1 MAQQRSREDYK
12 VAWICPLEVEQI
24 AAMEMLDEEH
34 PALPKSPAD
43 HNVYSLGS
51 INGHN
56 VVIAGLHQPGNCP
69 AATVVAQMR
78 MTFPNL
84 RFGLLV
90 GIGGGV
96 PVKTD
101 NGIIRLGHV
110 VVSKPTGGHSGALQ
124 YDHGKAKDGHFERTG
139 ALAPP
144 PAVLLNAAQAL
155 AVQRARLD
163 NDPVQHDV
171 RRIDTARRRLRQ
183 FQYPGEQN
191 DHLFPSNYVHQR
203 QGASCATDCDP
214 SKRIPRTSDDNHTF
228 VTVHRGNIASGELV
242 VKNASL
248 RDTLAQEH
256 GLLCFEMEAA
266 GAIADFPC
274 LVVRGIS
281 DYCDSHK
288 NDTWH
293 GYAAAVAAA
302 YARQLF
308 FHLPVDEVQR
318 CSGFETQAGSDLY
331 ALPFK
336 LSGVNSVNH
345 FVARQEE
352 LGRLHKAL
360 KWTGERRTVVFHG
373 LGGMAQRIVSEGT
386 PTAYVQ
392 NAITN
397 GDLDEVVGSI
407 KRWLNEPKNNHWL
420 VIYDNYDDFT
430 LRKSRSAIEEV
441 VSDTGNENDTSET
454 GSKAYDIRPFLPDTE
469 HGAVLITTRSSSVK
483 LGQRI
488 QLGKLADVKD
498 SLAILAST
506 SGRSDLSEDPDA
518 TTLIKKL
525 DGLPLALAT
534 AGAYLD
540 QVATSCKEYLAMYE
554 KAWLRLQKESPELM
568 EYDRALYTTWDISL
582 RHIKRQNQYASKL
595 LQLWAYFDNHDI
607 WYELLRAAN
616 SEKILWLEKLTED
629 KLSFEAVMRVLCE
642 YGLAEPNAHSQE
654 VGLESTG
661 YSMHG
666 CVHAWTIHVLNTEIN
681 QELGWIAMQSVASH
695 VPSRKQSKYWVV
707 QRRLLQHAD
716 RCVEIFKNSADEE
729 DGPWVF
735 HAFGLLYA
743 DQGQLKDAEAMY
755 QRALQGKEKALGPD
769 HTSTLDTVNNLG
781 ILYRNQGRLK
791 EAEAMYERALQ
802 GYEKALGPHHTSTLD
817 TVNNLGLLYSDQGR
831 LKEAEDMYERALQG
845 KEKAL
850 GPYHTSTLNT
860 INNLGILYRNQGRLK
875 EAEAMYERALQGK
888 EKALGPHHTSTL
900 DTVNNLGL
908 LYSRARMLLVGLLMG
923 PALQTGPRTQTGAIQ
938 VGRDTAAAVCLE
950 QGHPSGTILRLARN
964 LGVPE
969 DVASRLQ
976 GILHDLNAVA
986 LREKRPQDVENEI
999 LLKIATLTQDKIQAL
1014 LERICRREVQDSI
1027 AETTAKRLPLDDMED
1042 ANFREW
1048 ASNLSLLA
1056 SLDPTSDP
1064 AFLIPHIRWASRAR
1078 WSYSEELEVI
1088 FALEDGS
1095 LPLWLKHVYKIGR
1108 YYAATK
1114 AMLKLAVKEPKIFT
1128 GIHVQPVE
1136 APRQEN
1142 FSLGNQKEPL
1152 LTVLTKMALA
1162 DPQKLRQELGRT
1174 WLTDDPE
1181 TKFRRACRVNLIVHA
1196 EMQLI
1201 SFYDHHPDLIPR
1213 LLFMGTS
1220 KKACY
1225 LCHEYMS
1232 RHPLTIGISASH
1244 QKLYPAWLLAP
1255 CSSAIRKKHK
1265 ALLWEFSRHLEETA
1279 AHELQTRLGI
1289 RRPAT
1294 MDSTAGPSMTTTA
1307 TLSTGFWSSKPS
1319 LSDEVTDEETLS
1331 GASEI
1336 K

>member
-1 MAQQRSREDYK
+1 MAQTRSRDDYK
-12 VAWICPLEVEQI
+12 VAWICPVEVEQI

-56 VVIAGLHQPGNCP
+56 IVIAGLHQPGNCP

-96 PVKTD
+96 PVETD
-101 NGIIRLGHV
+101 DGIIRLGHV
-110 VVSKPTGGHSGALQ
+110 VVSKPAGGHSGALQ

-163 NDPVQHDV
+163 DDPVQHDV
-171 RRIDTARRRLRQ
+171 RRIDTARRRLRR

-242 VKNASL
+242 VKDASL
-248 RDTLAQEH
+248 RDTLAQQH

-288 NDTWH
+288 NDVWH

-318 CSGFETQAGSDLY
+318 RPTFKTQTGSDSY
-331 ALPFK
+331 TLPFK
-336 LSGVNSVNH
+336 LPGVNSVNH

-352 LGRLHKAL
+352 LGRLHEAL
-360 KWTGERRTVVFHG
+360 KWTGERRTVVLHG
-373 LGGMAQRIVSEGT
+373 LGGMGKTQTTVAFAKKSRGDYSAVIWFDARDTTALKLSYQRLAQRIVSEGT

-392 NAITN
+392 NTITN

-420 VIYDNYDDFT
+420 VIYDNYDDVT
-430 LRKSRSAIEEV
+430 LRNSRSTIEKV
-441 VSDTGNENDTSET
+441 VSGTGNENDTGET

-488 QLGKLADVKD
+488 QLGKLADLKD
-498 SLAILAST
+498 GLAILAST
-506 SGRSDLSEDPDA
+506 SGRTDLGKDPDA
-518 TTLIKKL
+518 TSLVKKL

-582 RHIKRQNQYASKL
+582 RHIKRQNHYASKL
-595 LQLWAYFDNHDI
+595 LRLWAYFDNYDI
-607 WYELLRAAN
+607 WYELLRAGN
-616 SEKILWLEKLTED
+616 SEKPRWLGKMTKD
-629 KLSFEAVMRVLCE
+629 KLSFEAAMRVLCE

-654 VGLESTG
+654 VGPESTG
-661 YSMHG
+661 YNMHG
-666 CVHAWTIHVLNTEIN
+666 CVHAWTIHVLNTEIS
-681 QELGWIAMQSVASH
+681 QKLGSIAMRSVASH
-695 VPSRKQSKYWVV
+695 VPSREERKYWVT

-716 RCVEIFKNSADEE
+716 RCVEIFEESADEE
-729 DGPWVF
+729 DDHWGF
-735 HAFGLLYA
+735 HELGSLYS
-743 DQGQLKDAEAMY
+743 DQGRLKDAEAMY
-755 QRALQGKEKALGPD
+755 QRALHGKEKAWGPDHTSTLDTVNILGNLYLKQGRLKDAEAMYERALQGKEKAWGPDYTSTLDTVHNLGNLYKAQGRLEDAEAMYQRALQGCEQALGPN

-781 ILYRNQGRLK
+781 IIYSDQGRLK

-802 GYEKALGPHHTSTLD
+802 GYKKALGPDHTSTLS
-817 TVNNLGLLYSDQGR
+817 TVNNLGLLYSNQGR
-831 LKEAEDMYERALQG
+831 LKEAEAMHERALQG

-850 GPYHTSTLNT
+850 GSDH
-860 INNLGILYRNQGRLK
+860 
-875 EAEAMYERALQGK
+875 M
-888 EKALGPHHTSTL
+888 STL
-900 DTVNNLGL
+900 DTVNNLGVIYKAQGRL
-908 LYSRARMLLVGLLMG
+908 KDAEAMCKR
-923 PALQTGPRTQTGAIQ
+923 ALQGY
-938 VGRDTAAAVCLE
+938 E
-950 QGHPSGTILRLARN
+950 
-964 LGVPE
+964 
-969 DVASRLQ
+969 
-976 GILHDLNAVA
+976 
-986 LREKRPQDVENEI
+986 
-999 LLKIATLTQDKIQAL
+999 QAL
-1014 LERICRREVQDSI
+1014 G
-1027 AETTAKRLPLDDMED
+1027 P
-1042 ANFREW
+1042 
-1048 ASNLSLLA
+1048 
-1056 SLDPTSDP
+1056 
-1064 AFLIPHIRWASRAR
+1064 
-1078 WSYSEELEVI
+1078 
-1088 FALEDGS
+1088 
-1095 LPLWLKHVYKIGR
+1095 
-1108 YYAATK
+1108 
-1114 AMLKLAVKEPKIFT
+1114 
-1128 GIHVQPVE
+1128 
-1136 APRQEN
+1136 
-1142 FSLGNQKEPL
+1142 
-1152 LTVLTKMALA
+1152 
-1162 DPQKLRQELGRT
+1162 
-1174 WLTDDPE
+1174 
-1181 TKFRRACRVNLIVHA
+1181 
-1196 EMQLI
+1196 
-1201 SFYDHHPDLIPR
+1201 DH
-1213 LLFMGTS
+1213 T
-1220 KKACY
+1220 
-1225 LCHEYMS
+1225 
-1232 RHPLTIGISASH
+1232 
-1244 QKLYPAWLLAP
+1244 
-1255 CSSAIRKKHK
+1255 
-1265 ALLWEFSRHLEETA
+1265 
-1279 AHELQTRLGI
+1279 
-1289 RRPAT
+1289 
-1294 MDSTAGPSMTTTA
+1294 
-1307 TLSTGFWSSKPS
+1307 
-1319 LSDEVTDEETLS
+1319 
-1331 GASEI
+1331 
-1336 K
+1336 